1 MRWLKYGSFIIIFLL
16 AIYAVSM
23 SFVEEN
29 KNFTIEKEINY
40 PVEKVFPQ
48 FNNLQNFSQWNA
60 FFSDNDQLS
69 FDYFSPYEGQ
79 GSAMT
84 YKDKKN
90 DEIFGDVFIR
100 YENLNKTLKFQL
112 FEGKKNN
119 PYLIDVKFKPN
130 QDKTKIIWYIKT
142 PKQPFFKRSLNLL
155 SEDYIADQID
165 KSMKKTDLRLA
176 TGISPNTL
184 TKLSNNEYVSME
196 VLVKIC
202 RVLDCD
208 FGDIMEIVPT
218 QK

>member
-130 QDKTKIIWYIKT
+130 QDKTKIIWYIKII
-142 PKQPFFKRSLNLL
+142 Q
-155 SEDYIADQID
+155 
-165 KSMKKTDLRLA
+165 
-176 TGISPNTL
+176 
-184 TKLSNNEYVSME
+184 
-196 VLVKIC
+196 
-202 RVLDCD
+202 
-208 FGDIMEIVPT
+208 
-218 QK
+218 

>member
-84 YKDKKN
+84 YKDKK
-90 DEIFGDVFIR
+90 
-100 YENLNKTLKFQL
+100 K
-112 FEGKKNN
+112 
-119 PYLIDVKFKPN
+119 
-130 QDKTKIIWYIKT
+130 
-142 PKQPFFKRSLNLL
+142 
-155 SEDYIADQID
+155 
-165 KSMKKTDLRLA
+165 
-176 TGISPNTL
+176 
-184 TKLSNNEYVSME
+184 
-196 VLVKIC
+196 
-202 RVLDCD
+202 
-208 FGDIMEIVPT
+208 
-218 QK
+218 

>member
-1 MRWLKYGSFIIIFLL
+1 
-16 AIYAVSM
+16 M

-218 QK
+218 KK